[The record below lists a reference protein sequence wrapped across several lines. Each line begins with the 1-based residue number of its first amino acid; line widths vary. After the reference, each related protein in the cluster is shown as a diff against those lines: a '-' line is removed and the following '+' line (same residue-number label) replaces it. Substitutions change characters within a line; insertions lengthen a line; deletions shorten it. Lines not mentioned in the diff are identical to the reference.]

1 MTVHKNCVVTL
12 DYTLF
17 NTQHELLDSGAT
29 PLVYLHGGYDEVFVK
44 IEQALEGKRIG
55 ESVHMQ
61 LLPEEAFGEYKGE
74 LVLVEDR
81 SQFEDDLQIG
91 EQVEMV
97 FSEDDD
103 EEIMMVYTVSEIR
116 DDQVVLDANHPLSGV
131 TVVFDATVIGIR
143 EALPE
148 EIDKRFHSIDVERSV
163 L

>member
-1 MTVHKNCVVTL
+1 VTL
-12 DYTLF
+12 DYTVF
-17 NTQHELLDSGAT
+17 NIQHELLDSGAT

-44 IEQALEGKRIG
+44 IEQAIEGKRIG
-55 ESVHMQ
+55 ESVH
-61 LLPEEAFGEYKGE
+61 LKLSPEEAFGEYKGD

-81 SQFEDDLQIG
+81 SQFEDDLEIG
-91 EQVEMV
+91 QQVEMV

-131 TVVFDATVIGIR
+131 TVIFDATVIGIR

-148 EIDKRFHSIDVERSV
+148 EIDKRLHSIDVEHSV